1 MIPEKYLNSL
11 IERAY
16 KEDVG
21 DGDHSSLCCINENEK
36 GTARLLVKEPGV
48 IAGVEVAK
56 AVCAFFSKSLNLN
69 VFINDG
75 AVVKPGDIVFEL
87 SGPQLHILTAERT
100 ILNFMQRMSGI
111 ATETARY
118 ASQLKGFKAK
128 ILDTR
133 KTTPGL
139 RLIEKEAV
147 KIGGGENHRIG
158 LYDMIMLKDNHID
171 YSGGLEKAINNAV
184 DYLKVKNL
192 TLKIEVEVRS
202 LEDVAEVLRIG
213 KVDRIMLDNFNI
225 ENTAKAVEMIGGR
238 FEIES
243 SGGITFD
250 TLRDY
255 AACGVDYISS
265 GALTHHI
272 KSLDLSL
279 KAVKSV

>member
-21 DGDHSSLCCINENEK
+21 DGDHSSLCCINENEQGK
-36 GTARLLVKEPGV
+36 ANLLVKEAGI

-56 AVCAFFSKSLNLN
+56 AVCSYFSKSLKLN
-69 VFINDG
+69 IFIKDG
-75 AVVKPGDIVFEL
+75 EAVKPGDIVFEL

-111 ATETARY
+111 ATETSRY
-118 ASQLKGFKAK
+118 TKKLEAYKTR

-184 DYLKVKNL
+184 GYLEEKNL
-192 TLKIEVEVRS
+192 SLKIEVEVRS
-202 LEDVAEVLRIG
+202 LDDVAEVLRIG
-213 KVDRIMLDNFNI
+213 KVDRIMLDNFSV
-225 ENTAKAVEMIGGR
+225 ENTAKAVEMINGR
-238 FEIES
+238 FETES
-243 SGGITFD
+243 SGGITFE
-250 TLRDY
+250 TLCDY

-279 KAVKSV
+279 KAVQSV

>member
-36 GTARLLVKEPGV
+36 GLARLLVKEHGI

-56 AVCAFFSKSLNLN
+56 AVCAYFSNSLKLD

-75 AVVKPGDIVFEL
+75 SVVKPGDIVFEL

-118 ASQLKGFKAK
+118 TKQIKEYKTR

-192 TLKIEVEVRS
+192 PLKIEVEVRS
-202 LEDVAEVLRIG
+202 LQDVEEVLRIG

-225 ENTAKAVEMIGGR
+225 ENTSKAVKLINGR

-243 SGGITFD
+243 SGGISFD

-279 KAVKSV
+279 KAVKSA